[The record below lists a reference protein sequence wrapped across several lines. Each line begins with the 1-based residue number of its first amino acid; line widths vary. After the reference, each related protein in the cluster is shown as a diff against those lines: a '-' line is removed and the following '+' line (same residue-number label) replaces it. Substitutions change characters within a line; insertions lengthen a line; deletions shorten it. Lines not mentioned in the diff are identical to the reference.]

1 MDQTGMFFVMC
12 LFAGLCVF
20 LSGICLLLVI
30 KQRRSL
36 KYCGQAIQR
45 LEKELKAAA
54 GAFREPPKAAGT
66 ARERPRPDP
75 TQLRAR
81 FENPEQSRARVPE
94 KYRYVAQLDRSGL
107 SAAEVSDILDV
118 SEAEAEQMLA
128 LARSASKGS

>member
-30 KQRRSL
+30 KQRGRL
-36 KYCGQAIQR
+36 KYCEQATKQ
-45 LEKELKAAA
+45 LEKDLKATA

-66 ARERPRPDP
+66 VRERPRPDP
-75 TQLRAR
+75 SELRAR
-81 FENPEQSRARVPE
+81 FENTEQSRARVPE

-128 LARSASKGS
+128 LARSASK

>member
-20 LSGICLLLVI
+20 LSGICLLLEI

-36 KYCGQAIQR
+36 KYCERAIKQ
-45 LEKELKAAA
+45 LEKDLKTTA
-54 GAFREPPKAAGT
+54 GAFREPLKAAG
-66 ARERPRPDP
+66 ADRERPRPDP
-75 TQLRAR
+75 SELRAR
-81 FENPEQSRARVPE
+81 FESTEQSRARVPE

-128 LARSASKGS
+128 LARSSSQ

>member
-20 LSGICLLLVI
+20 LSGICLLLVM
-30 KQRRSL
+30 KQRRIL
-36 KYCGQAIQR
+36 KYCEKAIRQ
-45 LEKELKAAA
+45 LEKDVKEAA
-54 GAFREPPKAAGT
+54 GAFREPPKAGGAV
-66 ARERPRPDP
+66 RERLRPDP
-75 TQLRAR
+75 SELRAR
-81 FENPEQSRARVPE
+81 FENTEQSRARVSE

-128 LARSASKGS
+128 LARSASQ